1 MIQKRAVKLK
11 LGHNYSTYDDTQ
23 LKLTKQ
29 LNLNSLDSR
38 RHELTYH
45 FGLNCLNS
53 PANRGLLPDLES
65 HSTEGIVTRPRLIKN
80 NSIQLMTYPA
90 SCTGKYCK
98 SFVPYFI
105 GYFNNIP
112 LTNI

>member
-1 MIQKRAVKLK
+1 MQYKYANPVYERPARHAGLTKDESDRLEMIQKRAVKLK

-53 PANRGLLPDLES
+53 PANRGLIPEQE
-65 HSTEGIVTRPRLIKN
+65 T
-80 NSIQLMTYPA
+80 
-90 SCTGKYCK
+90 
-98 SFVPYFI
+98 PY
-105 GYFNNIP
+105 
-112 LTNI
+112 